1 MVIETYLITLY
12 STITHIFVRIFGL
25 FISMPLMSTGI
36 MPLRIRIVLTMLL
49 SIMLLY
55 IVPPVHFD
63 TFLEMVIQSVFSF
76 FTGVVIGLVMQIP
89 FQAFITGGQIMAY
102 QMGLGFAMVVDP
114 VTGVNIP
121 SVSQFFYILMTF
133 TFLFLDVHLSLIRI
147 IVQSFEGN
155 YVTYLFEPG
164 NIKVLTLHF
173 AEVFSF
179 GLQIALTTVIMM
191 LITNI
196 ALALMTKA
204 APSIN
209 IFSIGFPLMIL
220 TGIAILYLSFFSSSP
235 LAVEILEKTINLIEV

>member
-1 MVIETYLITLY
+1 MAIETYLVTLY
-12 STITHIFVRIFGL
+12 STMVYTFVRIFGL
-25 FISMPLMSTGI
+25 FISMPLIGSGI
-36 MPLRIRIVLTMLL
+36 LPFRIRIVLTLVL
-49 SIMLLY
+49 SLMLLY
-55 IVPPVHFD
+55 VLPPIHFD
-63 TFLEMVIQSVFSF
+63 TFFEMVIQSVFSF
-76 FTGVVIGLVMQIP
+76 FTGIVIGFVMQVP

-102 QMGLGFAMVVDP
+102 QMGLGFALIVDP

-133 TFLFLDVHLSLIRI
+133 TFLFLDVHLSLIEI
-147 IVQSFEGN
+147 IVKTFQSE
-155 YVTYLFEPG
+155 YLIYLFEPA

-173 AEVFSF
+173 AEIFAF

-220 TGIAILYLSFFSSSP
+220 SGIAILSISFFSSSP
-235 LAVEILEKTINLIEV
+235 LAVEILEKTIRLIEV